1 MVKKNPGNREILHI
15 LHAYR
20 QEVASRYGIQAI
32 GVFGSVARGEHRA
45 DSDVDVVVKIVRPD
59 LFILVDIKQELEARL
74 HRPVD
79 VVSYRESMNPF
90 LKQRIDREAV
100 YA

>member
-1 MVKKNPGNREILHI
+1 MARTNPGNSEIIQI
-15 LHAYR
+15 LRTYR
-20 QEVASRYGIQAI
+20 QEVAARYGLQAI
-32 GVFGSVARGEHRA
+32 GVFGSVARGEHRP
-45 DSDVDVVVKIVRPD
+45 DSDVDVVVRIARPD

-79 VVSYRESMNPF
+79 VVTYRESMNPF